1 MQRAYVRR
9 RHLDLLATKAALQLL
24 QAKFKPVAPR
34 DLNTPLIAQIRRIQ
48 SRQDVASLHEIA
60 LVAIK
65 RANATAAL
73 EAKRT
78 LPDVDDA
85 VGLVRDLFA
94 PIEIEVDRRGES
106 GQRKNDEN

>member
-1 MQRAYVRR
+1 M
-9 RHLDLLATKAALQLL
+9 

-34 DLNTPLIAQIRRIQ
+34 DLNLSLKTQIRRIQ

-65 RANATAAL
+65 RTYAAAAL
-73 EAKRT
+73 EAKRA
-78 LPDVDDA
+78 LPDIDDA

-106 GQRKNDEN
+106 GQRKNDEKIEAFS